1 MNNFLEFINNDIEAK
16 KTLLSSMPIN
26 NKTNIKKYNEK
37 ISSIYNDYA
46 YYKEGVLKYMN
57 AKSES
62 FEASKEA
69 KNTEKLMKQFEEYKH
84 MKFILNPMNSFKE
97 KMELD
102 DLLYDIHN
110 YSNFTFENINEIIK
124 KLIEKFKIAGI
135 NLKSDDFKYTC
146 YVNEYMA
153 EFFISNGDYSKLS
166 DTFEKIYWYNPNI
179 IEHIELNFRKLI
191 KKYQK
196 EFEDYIDKEQKT
208 LLSKNN
214 FKNYDEFIKALK
226 EKYDELVNS
235 NEEDLCDIVE
245 MAKKSKIEINNYFPE
260 SKFRTTTYSTL
271 TINEIDY
278 SDKAEMKKLLDT
290 LKRLRTN
297 ALEYG
302 NYLKYVPLFK
312 YFKEKY
318 EKQESVENNNST
330 LKNIQSQIESKES
343 KLESINSKIFNEEKT
358 NPILNILNNF
368 SKKKPE
374 SLKNLKIESLKI
386 AKELYDLYYEQE
398 KLQFENTIISLKS
411 DSLLLI
417 SDVVRLYYSYNFFK
431 KETFEK
437 VYNLT
442 TYNEIVDMCNEFDE
456 FASNPTNII
465 INGINTFE
473 DSDVASVI
481 CNKYRLENINLEIGD
496 LDEDNIPALINKI
509 DFVFRI
515 NKIENSKLSIEK
527 IWFMV
532 QNDKIKEKEAKEKEG
547 K

>member
-1 MNNFLEFINNDIEAK
+1 MNNFLEFITNDIEGK
-16 KTLLSSMPIN
+16 KTLLFSMPTN
-26 NKTNIKKYNEK
+26 NKTNIKKFNEK
-37 ISSIYNDYA
+37 IASIYADYV
-46 YYKEGVLKYMN
+46 YYKESLLKYID

-62 FEASKEA
+62 FEQSKEA

-97 KMELD
+97 KMGLD
-102 DLLYDIHN
+102 NLLYDIHN
-110 YSNFTFENINEIIK
+110 YSNFTFEDINEIIK
-124 KLIEKFKIAGI
+124 KLVDKFRTVGVT
-135 NLKSDDFKYTC
+135 LKNSDFKYTY
-146 YVNEYMA
+146 YVNEYMT
-153 EFFISNGDYSKLS
+153 EFFTCNGDYSKLS

-191 KKYQK
+191 KKHQK
-196 EFEDYIDKEQKT
+196 EFEQYIDNEKQT

-214 FKNYDEFIKALK
+214 FKDYDEFNAALDK
-226 EKYDELVNS
+226 KYDELVNS
-235 NEEDLCDIVE
+235 NEEDLCDIIE
-245 MAKKSKIEINNYFPE
+245 MAKKSKIEINNYFPD
-260 SKFRTTTYSTL
+260 SKFRVTAYSNL

-278 SDKAEMKKLLDT
+278 SDKESMDKLLDT
-290 LKRLRTN
+290 LSRLRTN
-297 ALEYG
+297 AIEYL
-302 NYLKYVPLFK
+302 NYLKFAPLFN

-318 EKQESVENNNST
+318 AKQESVEANNSA
-330 LKNIQSQIESKES
+330 LKAIDSQIANKEE
-343 KLESINSKIFNEEKT
+343 KLENINSKIFNDQK
-358 NPILNILNNF
+358 PIFSFL

-417 SDVVRLYYSYNFFK
+417 SDVVKLYYSYNFFK
-431 KETFEK
+431 RETFAK
-437 VYNLT
+437 VFELG
-442 TYNEIVDMCNEFDE
+442 TYNEVVDLCNEFDD

-481 CNKYRLENINLEIGD
+481 CNKYRLENINLELAD
-496 LDEDNIPALINKI
+496 LDEDSIPTLINKI
-509 DFVFRI
+509 DFIFRI
-515 NKIENSKLSIEK
+515 NKIENSDLSIEK
-527 IWFMV
+527 IWFIV
-532 QNDKIKEKEAKEKEG
+532 ENSKIKEKEEKEKND

>member
-1 MNNFLEFINNDIEAK
+1 MNNFLEFINNDREAK

-37 ISSIYNDYA
+37 ISSIRNDYV
-46 YYKEGVLKYMN
+46 YYKDGVLKYMN

-97 KMELD
+97 KMGLD

-124 KLIEKFKIAGI
+124 KLIEKFRTAGI

-146 YVNEYMA
+146 YVNEYMT

-297 ALEYG
+297 ALEYS

-318 EKQESVENNNST
+318 EKQESVESNNST
-330 LKNIQSQIESKES
+330 LKNIQSQIESKEA

-481 CNKYRLENINLEIGD
+481 CNKYRLENINLELGD

-527 IWFMV
+527 IWFIV
-532 QNDKIKEKEAKEKEG
+532 QNDKIKEKEEKEKEG